1 MLYVLLQPHLLHS
14 LSYKSILLF
23 LNLCKNNKNLP
34 AFNSWQKE
42 RRELVHHVYV
52 SLQLKSQFRNTD
64 GKILAFLYWHQ
75 RKRFVFRILII
86 ELNSFMNLFHFS
98 PHDFYW
104 MHLFHISRNTSCTLP
119 PPPPPPFPQKQDNP
133 LGYYSCP
140 KRDSRQSQ
148 AYAKLWGGWTRCIMG
163 NVKIVN
169 SKLLGGAMLLDV
181 TWDHPN
187 FYKTERNPCI
197 KNQGH
202 PTRV

>member
-1 MLYVLLQPHLLHS
+1 MFFLQAHLLHS
-14 LSYKSILLF
+14 VSYKTILLF

-42 RRELVHHVYV
+42 RRELVQHVYV

-86 ELNSFMNLFHFS
+86 ELNSFMNLFHCS

-119 PPPPPPFPQKQDNP
+119 PRP
-133 LGYYSCP
+133 L
-140 KRDSRQSQ
+140 SRKNRITLLVLQLSQ
-148 AYAKLWGGWTRCIMG
+148 ERFKAKPSLC
-163 NVKIVN
+163 KIVGGMNKVHYGQREN
-169 SKLLGGAMLLDV
+169 SEFQTFGRCYALRCNLRSAKFLQNGKEIHV
-181 TWDHPN
+181 
-187 FYKTERNPCI
+187 
-197 KNQGH
+197 
-202 PTRV
+202 